1 MSRAPHF
8 EHTRRL
14 TQSRTGVAA
23 PYFPAIAA
31 TSGSIRCRHALHH
44 TISRAAAAAVL
55 PKVAGGPV

>member
-1 MSRAPHF
+1 MSRAPHC

-44 TISRAAAAAVL
+44 TIGRTAAAAVL
-55 PKVAGGPV
+55 PEVAGGPV